1 MDPVIGQLP
10 SNSIFM
16 DKTIVQDRIFSD
28 NLSIFLFSLYIYIY
42 LSSSLFPL
50 LHPFLVS
57 ISSSIRPCFHGGG
70 WFVAAD
76 TEPMDPPLVFPL
88 FSNPLSPFLPT
99 VVKSRYLLSGIEW
112 ILVARSKNKCL
123 ARARGHRRV
132 KPGFARDARN
142 LLIPTFHVLVVCC
155 CSIAGR
161 DSRASIFNGRNNWI
175 SNKGSNGN
183 VNFCKWKLFE
193 HLTFVSLF
201 YFSAS
206 SSISYINIFFNL
218 TFNL

>member
-1 MDPVIGQLP
+1 M
-10 SNSIFM
+10 
-16 DKTIVQDRIFSD
+16 
-28 NLSIFLFSLYIYIY
+28 LFRAKGACVYWIHVETKYIYIY
-42 LSSSLFPL
+42 IYIFVTFPSFAPFPCLYLFLYPPMLSRGWLICCRRYRTDGSTARFST
-50 LHPFLVS
+50 FLES
-57 ISSSIRPCFHGGG
+57 P
-70 WFVAAD
+70 
-76 TEPMDPPLVFPL
+76 
-88 FSNPLSPFLPT
+88 PLSPFLPT